1 MFYNVLRVTKRASP
15 RSTTLT
21 LPAGRRMIALPAL
34 FLDVGELSD
43 TEFHLKIPILT

>member
-1 MFYNVLRVTKRASP
+1 MLCNALWVTKSP
-15 RSTTLT
+15 STRSTTLT

-43 TEFHLKIPILT
+43 TEFHPKIPILT